1 MSQYARLLRLGHVAP
16 LLFATLFARLP
27 IGINSLAIVLFLR
40 EETGSF
46 AVAGAVAGSVALGT
60 AVGAPLVGRV
70 VDRLGPR
77 VLVPLA
83 AVHAAGLGGLVVL
96 GSTGAPDALLV
107 LDGVVT
113 GLALPPASSV
123 LRSLWP
129 RLVREEPELLSTAF
143 ALDSVAT
150 ETLFVL
156 GPLLTGALAATVGA
170 EAALVLSA
178 ASVLV
183 GTVAFVAQE
192 PVRRRAPAPAG
203 ERHLLGALQSAGIRT
218 LVLSTF
224 PVGFAFGTLEVAI
237 PAFADAEGHPGWAGL
252 LIAVWSVGSAA
263 GGLVY
268 GARPWSL
275 SLHDMHVRLAWVI
288 PFSFLPLL
296 LAPSVAVMALL
307 VIPAGSL
314 IAPFIATRNELAGTV
329 APAGAETE
337 AYTWPLTALV
347 GGIAAGAAVS
357 GALADGPGWRA
368 AVVAAIVAAAVGAVV
383 TLARRGAFPS
393 GRDAAVRSDAAA

>member
-1 MSQYARLLRLGHVAP
+1 MSQYARLLRLPHVAP

-60 AVGAPLVGRV
+60 AVGAPVVGRV

-77 VLVPLA
+77 VLVPMA
-83 AVHAAGLGGLVVL
+83 VVHAAGLGALVAL
-96 GSTGAPDALLV
+96 GSSGAADAVLV
-107 LDGVVT
+107 LVGVLC
-113 GLALPPASSV
+113 GFALPPASSV

-129 RLVREEPELLSTAF
+129 TLVRPEPALLTTAF
-143 ALDSVAT
+143 AFDSVVT

-178 ASVLV
+178 ACVLG
-183 GTVAFVAQE
+183 GTVGFVAQE
-192 PVRRRAPAPAG
+192 PVRRRALAEGG

-224 PVGFAFGTLEVAI
+224 PVGYAFGTLEVAI

-252 LIAVWSVGSAA
+252 LIAVWSVGSAI

-268 GARPWSL
+268 GARPWGL
-275 SLHDMHVRLAWVI
+275 PLHAMHVRLALVI

-307 VIPAGSL
+307 VIPAGAL
-314 IAPFIATRNELAGTV
+314 IAPFIATRNELAGAV

-368 AVVAAIVAAAVGAVV
+368 AVVSAVLAAAVGAVLTV
-383 TLARRGAFPS
+383 ARRGVFAGS
-393 GRDAAVRSDAAA
+393 ADAVVRSDAVA

>member
-1 MSQYARLLRLGHVAP
+1 MSQYGRLLRLPHVAP

-60 AVGAPLVGRV
+60 AIGAPVVGRV

-83 AVHAAGLGGLVVL
+83 VVHAAGLGGLVAL
-96 GSTGAPDALLV
+96 GSVGAADALLV
-107 LDGVVT
+107 LDGVVC
-113 GLALPPASSV
+113 GFALPPASSV

-129 RLVREEPELLSTAF
+129 SLVRDQPDLLSTAF

-156 GPLLTGALAATVGA
+156 GPLLTGALAVTAGP
-170 EAALVLSA
+170 ESALVLSA
-178 ASVLV
+178 VSVLV
-183 GTVAFVAQE
+183 GTVGFVAQD
-192 PVRRRAPAPAG
+192 PVRGRRPAAAG
-203 ERHLLGALQSAGIRT
+203 ERHLLGALRSRGIRT
-218 LVLSTF
+218 LVLTTF
-224 PVGFAFGTLEVAI
+224 PVGFAFGALEVAI
-237 PAFADAEGHPGWAGL
+237 PAFADSEGHPGWAGL
-252 LIAVWSVGSAA
+252 LIAVWSVGSAI

-268 GARPWSL
+268 GARPWRSSL
-275 SLHDMHVRLAWVI
+275 QDLHVRLALMI
-288 PFSFLPLL
+288 PLTFLPLL

-307 VIPAGSL
+307 VVPAGAL

-329 APAGAETE
+329 APVGAETE

-368 AVVAAIVAAAVGAVV
+368 AVLSGIAAAAVGAAV
-383 TLARRGAFPS
+383 TVARRGVFTATA
-393 GRDAAVRSDAAA
+393 R